1 MGRPSLSPNSLPFTF
16 KLLSLTN
23 FLYIPRK
30 MGSICPDFS
39 AVPRGIYCPT
49 ITFFRND
56 ETEDIDLRAQA
67 EHARFL
73 IQSGVHGI
81 TIHGTTGES
90 VLLSHAERNA
100 ITKAISSVRR
110 ELNANTT
117 LVVGCS
123 AQSVREIVRMCEDA
137 KANGGQYALVL
148 PPSYWAAA
156 STPTMIENF
165 YNMVSLFIVDFCDTA
180 ILTRS

>member
-1 MGRPSLSPNSLPFTF
+1 MGSLS
-16 KLLSLTN
+16 
-23 FLYIPRK
+23 
-30 MGSICPDFS
+30 PDFS
-39 AVPRGIYCPT
+39 AVPCGIYCPT
-49 ITFFRND
+49 ITFFKND
-56 ETEDIDLRAQA
+56 GSEDIDLEAQA

-90 VLLSHAERNA
+90 ILLSHEERNA
-100 ITKAISSVRR
+100 ITETIASVRR
-110 ELNANTT
+110 EMNASTT

-123 AQSVREIVRMCEDA
+123 AQSVREVVKMCVDA

-156 STPTMIENF
+156 STPIMIENF
-165 YNMVSLFIVDFCDTA
+165 FKSVSE
-180 ILTRS
+180 RHY

>member
-1 MGRPSLSPNSLPFTF
+1 
-16 KLLSLTN
+16 
-23 FLYIPRK
+23 
-30 MGSICPDFS
+30 MGSISPDFS

-49 ITFFRND
+49 ITFFQND
-56 ETEDIDLRAQA
+56 GTEDIDLKAQA

-100 ITKAISSVRR
+100 ITKTIAAVRR
-110 ELNANTT
+110 ELNASTT

-137 KANGGQYALVL
+137 KAHGGQYALVL

-156 STPTMIENF
+156 STPAMIENF
-165 YNMVSLFIVDFCDTA
+165 YKMVSRICRPSSTREF
-180 ILTRS
+180 ILTCSRSQIDHPYRLSFTRFPPSPKALI

>member
-1 MGRPSLSPNSLPFTF
+1 MLVSNNVPLSPHPLQFSFFSL
-16 KLLSLTN
+16 KV
-23 FLYIPRK
+23 FLVSPK
-30 MGSICPDFS
+30 MGSMSPDSS
-39 AVPRGIYCPT
+39 AIPRGIYCPT
-49 ITFFRND
+49 ITFFKND
-56 ETEDIDLRAQA
+56 GTEDIDLKAQE

-90 VLLSHAERNA
+90 VMLSHAERNA
-100 ITKAISSVRR
+100 IIKSIASVRKAM
-110 ELNANTT
+110 NARTT

-123 AQSVREIVRMCEDA
+123 AASVREIVRMCEDA

-156 STPTMIENF
+156 STPAMIENF
-165 YNMVSLFIVDFCDTA
+165 YNTVSTPVFQSMLW
-180 ILTRS
+180 SS